1 MQIQQLEKILLAHQN
16 PEKAVQM
23 KAYMKDKFS
32 FYGIQSP
39 VRKTIF
45 KEIKSNY
52 PINPNSWQELAQ
64 SCYDRDE
71 REWQYM
77 ALEIIDSSR
86 RYWSEN
92 DLAFIENLVTQK
104 SWWDTVDW
112 LASILGKYFQKYP
125 KLIAVNT
132 ERWNTDSNMWLN
144 RVSIIFQ
151 LHLKEKTDWMMMQ
164 KYILKHRDSK
174 EFFIQ
179 KAQGWALRQYAKSHP
194 EEVLNF
200 LRKNP
205 ELSNLTHREA
215 TKHLK

>member
-1 MQIQQLEKILLAHQN
+1 MQIQQLEKLFLAYQN
-16 PEKAVQM
+16 PEKALQM

-39 VRKTIF
+39 VRKSIF
-45 KEIKSNY
+45 KEIKGNY

-86 RYWSEN
+86 RYWSKN
-92 DLAFIENLVTQK
+92 DLPFIENLVTQK

-125 KLIAVNT
+125 
-132 ERWNTDSNMWLN
+132 
-144 RVSIIFQ
+144 
-151 LHLKEKTDWMMMQ
+151 
-164 KYILKHRDSK
+164 
-174 EFFIQ
+174 
-179 KAQGWALRQYAKSHP
+179 
-194 EEVLNF
+194 
-200 LRKNP
+200 
-205 ELSNLTHREA
+205 
-215 TKHLK
+215 